1 MKCGTMMLLSLVVL
15 SILLSPPFAA
25 AQPLK
30 EIRIGSSD
38 ITVSNLCTFYARDRK
53 FFEAEGIDVKIVIV
67 KTEAALAALTLGDLD
82 YSTLSTSS
90 IEGTLKGLPLRLI
103 AVTNRQP
110 LLGLLVRKGI
120 NSVAELR
127 GKKISISSFGGA
139 IYGAAV
145 YLLKNNGLRPKED
158 VIILA
163 GGSNQAR
170 SVALKQGA
178 VDAALLSSP
187 DDIRA
192 AGEGFR
198 ILLDVGNEYRL
209 PWGGVSTTTAKIR
222 GNAPEVEKVLRAI
235 LRATKAITD
244 SHNRD
249 DVTGWIGKF
258 FKLDRPMSEEFYRRL
273 VPSLS
278 PTGVVERD
286 KIKLV
291 IDNAVE
297 RGLTDK
303 PLDPDAVT
311 DFSIARQLRF

>member
-1 MKCGTMMLLSLVVL
+1 MMLLNLVVL
-15 SILLSPPFAA
+15 SILISAPFAA

-53 FFEAEGIDVKIVIV
+53 FFEAESIDVKIVIV

-209 PWGGVSTTTAKIR
+209 PWGGISTTTAKIR
-222 GNAPEVEKVLRAI
+222 TNAPEVEKVLRAI

-258 FKLDRPMSEEFYRRL
+258 FKLDWPMSEEFYRRL
-273 VPSLS
+273 VPTLS
-278 PTGVVERD
+278 PTGIVERD

-303 PLDPDAVT
+303 PLDPAAVT
-311 DFSIARQLRF
+311 DFSITRQLNF

>member
-1 MKCGTMMLLSLVVL
+1 MKYGTMMLPSLVVL
-15 SILLSPPFAA
+15 SILISPSFAA

-139 IYGAAV
+139 IYGVAV

-170 SVALKQGA
+170 AVALKQGA

-222 GNAPEVEKVLRAI
+222 GNAPEVEKVLRAV
-235 LRATKAITD
+235 LRATRAITD

-249 DVTGWIGKF
+249 DVTGWMGKF
-258 FKLDRPMSEEFYRRL
+258 FKLDRAMSEEFYRSGWVHHSAPPVL
-273 VPSLS
+273 WS
-278 PTGVVERD
+278 
-286 KIKLV
+286 
-291 IDNAVE
+291 
-297 RGLTDK
+297 
-303 PLDPDAVT
+303 VT
-311 DFSIARQLRF
+311 KSNW

>member
-1 MKCGTMMLLSLVVL
+1 MKCGTMMLLNLVVL
-15 SILLSPPFAA
+15 SILISPPFAA

-53 FFEAEGIDVKIVIV
+53 FFEAESIDVKIVIV

-209 PWGGVSTTTAKIR
+209 PWGGISTTTAKIR
-222 GNAPEVEKVLRAI
+222 TNAPEVEKVLRAI

-258 FKLDRPMSEEFYRRL
+258 FKLDWPMSEEFYRRL
-273 VPSLS
+273 VPTLS
-278 PTGVVERD
+278 PTGIVERD

-311 DFSIARQLRF
+311 DFSITRQLKF